1 MHSCLEHAL
10 IAKKSPN
17 RFDNKFIKFLLD
29 VRPVEQK
36 NSQFIY
42 LLTYSAQIFCFTG
55 HPVEIFIV
63 MMIWAIYLTVILI
76 EWCLK
81 PCWCRHMWWWFLD
94 TVHTKSCATI
104 LKSPFINKR
113 NSNIN
118 LFTQCHYTNFPLR
131 VQIDQDQDKSE
142 KENA

>member
-55 HPVEIFIV
+55 HPVEIFI
-63 MMIWAIYLTVILI
+63 AILYEIGNSKQFEAYL
-76 EWCLK
+76 
-81 PCWCRHMWWWFLD
+81 
-94 TVHTKSCATI
+94 
-104 LKSPFINKR
+104 
-113 NSNIN
+113 
-118 LFTQCHYTNFPLR
+118 
-131 VQIDQDQDKSE
+131 QISTGWPVE
-142 KENA
+142 SYWTPSRFY